1 MRKIIV
7 IVGPTGVG
15 KTEVAIKL
23 CEKIGNCEIVNAD
36 ASQFHKSLNIG
47 TAKIKKEEMNGIK
60 HHLLDFLEVEDDFSI
75 KDFQDKG
82 REAIE
87 NIFNNGAIPV
97 IVGGSGLYVDALIND
112 YKLDD
117 VQVHKHVDD
126 SNLSNEELYKTLVQ
140 LDNELALKT
149 HPNNRNRVLRYIELA
164 KSGKSVTTE
173 KPKPIYDYEIFCL
186 NRNRSV
192 VYERINKRVEIMFD
206 NGWVEEVKKLRQ
218 ENIDVS
224 KIKEIGYKD
233 INDYLNG
240 VKSLDDVKDDIKK
253 KTRHYAKRQMTWI
266 RHKFMSVIINLDD
279 DNYQKLLE
287 TKVIEFMEK

>member
-7 IVGPTGVG
+7 IIGPTGVG
-15 KTEVAIKL
+15 KTEAAIKL
-23 CEKIGNCEIVNAD
+23 CKMLGNCEIVNAD

-47 TAKIKKEEMNGIK
+47 TAKIKKEEMDGIK
-60 HHLLDFLEVEDDFSI
+60 HHLLDFLEVDDDFSI

-82 REAIE
+82 REVIE
-87 NIFNNGAIPV
+87 KIFKSGAIPV
-97 IVGGSGLYVDALIND
+97 IVGGSGLYIDALIND
-112 YKLDD
+112 YKLDN
-117 VQVHKHVDD
+117 VQVHNHIDD
-126 SNLSNEELYKTLVQ
+126 SNLSNEELYNNLVK

-149 HPNNRNRVLRYIELA
+149 HPNNRKRVLRYIELA

-186 NRNRSV
+186 DRSRNIL
-192 VYERINKRVEIMFD
+192 YDRINRRVEIMFN

-218 ENIDVS
+218 ENVDVS

-240 VKSLDDVKDDIKK
+240 LKSLDDV
-253 KTRHYAKRQMTWI
+253 
-266 RHKFMSVIINLDD
+266 
-279 DNYQKLLE
+279 
-287 TKVIEFMEK
+287 